1 MYKLLFI
8 FIIFISSPIYS
19 NEFTYRCDNDDI
31 KFSIIYKVDR
41 KEKTVVHTHSINK
54 NNFSMV
60 YDINKVMD
68 IYHWDE
74 ENDSVWFINYD
85 DSMISSPSLTLVLL
99 NFELQ
104 KLHNQSLL
112 NVTPRSGEYRKER
125 IFQNNTFDCYT
136 LE

>member
-1 MYKLLFI
+1 
-8 FIIFISSPIYS
+8 
-19 NEFTYRCDNDDI
+19 
-31 KFSIIYKVDR
+31 
-41 KEKTVVHTHSINK
+41 
-54 NNFSMV
+54 MV
-60 YDINKVMD
+60 YDINKDMD
-68 IYHWDE
+68 IYYCDE

>member
-1 MYKLLFI
+1 MYKLIFVFFI
-8 FIIFISSPIYS
+8 VISSPLYS

-31 KFSIIYKVDR
+31 KFSIIYKVDP
-41 KEKTVVHTHSINK
+41 KEKTVVHTHSINR

-60 YDINKVMD
+60 YDINKDMD
-68 IYHWDE
+68 IYYWDE

-112 NVTPRSGEYRKER
+112 NVTPRSGEYRIER